1 MSHATLDAHTVVA
14 LPALTPQAC
23 APWVDAVMALRR
35 YWTARH
41 ADAPFFTLGL
51 AAYLDGV
58 QPDPEL
64 GGKTPYHIPALM
76 RQNNQLLAQHFQA
89 LLSRCE
95 AVIAQWLQQPCR
107 FSPEDT
113 ALPGF
118 HIHLPHPVFR
128 EEVASH
134 HCDLQFQAVFKTQRP
149 GVPTPAEH
157 PPLTFTLPLS
167 LPPGAGLYRWPEA
180 QRLFVPYRLGEVF
193 IHDGLTPHQA
203 VLHPQGGNTP
213 RVMLQ
218 GHAWWRDGA
227 YVLYW

>member
-1 MSHATLDAHTVVA
+1 MPLASLNAHTVVA
-14 LPALTPQAC
+14 LPALTADSC
-23 APWVDAVMALRR
+23 AEWVNEVMALRR

-41 ADAPFFTLGL
+41 EDAPFFTLGL
-51 AAYLDGV
+51 AAYLDAV
-58 QPDPEL
+58 QPDPTL

-76 RQNNQLLAQHFQA
+76 RHNNQLLMQHFQA
-89 LLSRCE
+89 LLNHCE
-95 AVIAQWLQQPCR
+95 TLMAQWLQLPCR

-118 HIHLPHPVFR
+118 HIHLPHPVFQ

-134 HCDLQFQAVFKTQRP
+134 HCDLQFQAAFKMQQ
-149 GVPTPAEH
+149 GAPTHMDH

-167 LPPGAGLYRWPEA
+167 LPLGAGLYRWPSA
-180 QRLFVPYRLGEVF
+180 QRLFVPYRLGDVF

-203 VLHPQGGNTP
+203 VLHPNGGNTP